1 MTLEDE
7 VKQLMYY
14 RDKIKEYK
22 HVEEMTRN
30 KIIEYL
36 KNHGQDGVIFK
47 HKNRHITLMVETTQ
61 LKKGVTLKEREKKVH
76 NILYNAG
83 ITDVDNTAHEIIQ
96 SLKSLS
102 IVEDKSKDKL
112 KVKTTKK

>member
-1 MTLEDE
+1 MALEDE

-22 HVEEMTRN
+22 RAEEMTRS
-30 KIIEYL
+30 KIIQYL

-47 HKNRHITLMVETTQ
+47 HNNKHVTLMVETTN
-61 LKKGVTLKEREKKVH
+61 LKKGVSLKEREKTVQG
-76 NILYNAG
+76 ILFNAG
-83 ITDVDNTAHEIIQ
+83 IKNVDTTTQEIIQ
-96 SLKSLS
+96 GLKTLA

-112 KVKTTKK
+112 KVKTAK